1 MFIPRNIKLT
11 PAELWL
17 NNKWEYLAYFIL
29 LPVGGVIYSDWCW
42 PVCFLNNQIPHP
54 RVSEQ
59 VILAGRAAH
68 GSASKY
74 SIKISSEGR
83 QLKTG
88 FAFCEKAERRLQLLF
103 TLFKIEPKQCWSTL
117 YPLSTLHLSSVFLAL
132 SEILPDWPG
141 QSGMVRRFTLFW
153 IIFQSKQVQRHTMN
167 AQVFFFFF

>member
-1 MFIPRNIKLT
+1 MFIPRNIKLI

-59 VILAGRAAH
+59 VILAGRATH
-68 GSASKY
+68 DSASKY
-74 SIKISSEGR
+74 SIEISSEGC

-88 FAFCEKAERRLQLLF
+88 FAFCEKTATVVIIAYTVRNRAKTMLFSFVSTVHSPLVFCIFSPVRDSSRLTRTELNGVTVHTILNYF
-103 TLFKIEPKQCWSTL
+103 PKQTSTKT
-117 YPLSTLHLSSVFLAL
+117 YNECIKVLSFYL
-132 SEILPDWPG
+132 
-141 QSGMVRRFTLFW
+141 
-153 IIFQSKQVQRHTMN
+153 
-167 AQVFFFFF
+167 